1 MLVIP
6 ALRRLRQ
13 EDQEFKDNLDYVR
26 PWLQTQPKGTWRLH
40 FTPGRV
46 AVSKKISKAGE
57 DVGTLIHCGVQT
69 STGTREDSLGLFE
82 KTKQNKTKQIK
93 SNKKINKTKQNK
105 TKQNKTGTRITMW
118 LSCAPQDLSKG
129 IKGNMAWQPRGSSLE
144 LPQIIRSK
152 PTVGSSSPSSV

>member
-13 EDQEFKDNLDYVR
+13 EDQEFKVNLDYVR
-26 PWLQTQPKGTWRLH
+26 PCLQTQPKGTWRLH
-40 FTPGRV
+40 FTPG
-46 AVSKKISKAGE
+46 
-57 DVGTLIHCGVQT
+57 IHPRLYPRKYQRLVRMWGPLYTVECKPVQVPEQT
-69 STGTREDSLGLFE
+69 IWGFLNN
-82 KTKQNKTKQIK
+82 KTKQNKTKQNK
-93 SNKKINKTKQNK
+93 SKQNK

-118 LSCAPQDLSKG
+118 FICASQDLSKG
-129 IKGNMAWQPRGSSLE
+129 IKGNIACLPRGSSLE